1 MKKSESGNYT
11 VYEGSDPNSL
21 HDYSQ
26 TIAKELENRD
36 RQFEEEQGN
45 QNTNIELL
53 QKENEEIKEEN
64 SRLKEDLNAFPTT
77 SGSGEYVILD
87 TADSRFK
94 DFKVLGKSEQETRSG
109 KNHINPFEV
118 YSAGQSVTNNGVTF
132 TIQKDGKIKVNG
144 TATGGRAT
152 CTIQSKA
159 MDLLAE
165 DYVLSQGSNNIQ
177 IEVKVGSSY
186 YKTAGDSTKFSLT
199 EVTKLN
205 YAALIVNEGLTVNN
219 EIVYAQLEK
228 GTIATEYEQYGA
240 MPSTSFLSKT
250 RNVGDNINI
259 FNKNA
264 KFNGYNAKSTVLETG
279 IRVTATAAGT
289 YNNVNA
295 FLGAEEL
302 LGKTI
307 TINSDILKS
316 SNASAGI
323 ILYFG
328 KNGSP
333 SSGGVIQNIITSVT
347 PGKGIFKIPS
357 TFPDDSTGIYIFL
370 YCTFSGSSIVGDYV
384 DYNNLKAEIGETHTS
399 YSSYNSGNLCIN
411 VQGKNL
417 YNSNYKDYIRPVEY
431 YVCPITLKKGKKY
444 SISSRL
450 VGTAMSNIVVGIA
463 PYGDRYSEFSRV
475 LVITVG
481 SSSVLTNK
489 TFTVD
494 DTWTSPK
501 LVVYVTRWFSRAF
514 KKCF

>member
-36 RQFEEEQGN
+36 RQFEEEQEN
-45 QNTNIELL
+45 QNTTIESL

-77 SGSGEYVILD
+77 NGSGEYVTLD

-94 DFKVLGKSEQETRSG
+94 DFKVSGKSEQETREG
-109 KNHINPFEV
+109 YNLCN
-118 YSAGQSVTNNGVTF
+118 VTDQTKYGVTF
-132 TIQKDGKIKVNG
+132 KKTKNGILLNGKSTETFDVTVCEKTVAGGNYCIKGLGSTASNSTFQEVIYKNDTIDCYVATTSKIRTFADNDVLKSRFYIYKD
-144 TATGGRAT
+144 ATFNN
-152 CTIQSKA
+152 
-159 MDLLAE
+159 LLVPVQITKSDDK
-165 DYVLSQGSNNIQ
+165 DYEPYGS
-177 IEVKVGSSY
+177 
-186 YKTAGDSTKFSLT
+186 
-199 EVTKLN
+199 
-205 YAALIVNEGLTVNN
+205 
-219 EIVYAQLEK
+219 
-228 GTIATEYEQYGA
+228 
-240 MPSTSFLSKT
+240 MPSVEFPSKI

-333 SSGGVIQNIITSVT
+333 SSGGVIQNMITSVT
-347 PGKGIFKIPS
+347 PGRGIFKIPS
-357 TFPDDSTGIYIFL
+357 TFPSDSTGIYIFL
-370 YCTFSGSSIVGDYV
+370 YCTFSGTSIVGDYV
-384 DYNNLKAEIGETHTS
+384 DYNNLKVEIGETPTS
-399 YSSYNSGNLCIN
+399 HSSYNSGNLGIN

-431 YVCPITLKKGKKY
+431 YVCPITLKKGKTY

-450 VGTAMSNIVVGIA
+450 VGTAMSNTVVGIA
-463 PYGDRYSEFSRV
+463 PYGDRYSEFSNAIIITIGAGS
-475 LVITVG
+475 VI
-481 SSSVLTNK
+481 SNK